1 MNIAIYCAF
10 DTPATIEY
18 AKATIAYLEKE
29 GHPLSLDKRLINHLT
44 EKPKTYDVFNP
55 EGTIDSRI
63 DFLFFKANS
72 ENEIPAIPEP
82 TIK

>member
-44 EKPKTYDVFNP
+44 EKPKTL
-55 EGTIDSRI
+55 RC
-63 DFLFFKANS
+63 L
-72 ENEIPAIPEP
+72 
-82 TIK
+82 